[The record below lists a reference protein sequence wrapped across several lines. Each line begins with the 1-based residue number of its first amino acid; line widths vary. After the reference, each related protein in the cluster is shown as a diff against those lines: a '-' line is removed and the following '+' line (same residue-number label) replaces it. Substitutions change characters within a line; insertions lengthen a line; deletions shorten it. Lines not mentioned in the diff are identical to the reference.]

1 MAEDTHTHQTGETHP
16 HETTSAYG
24 TATTAAVGPGPGGVA
39 ARVGLTAIGAAALIV
54 GGFLNWIEGVQGT
67 DLSAR
72 IFFQPLS
79 DWSPSFATSA
89 GFVVIAIAL
98 LALIGLASSTGWLTR
113 LAGALGIAAFV
124 LFAISVYRTE
134 TTSAFVEAIQIG
146 PWVVLGGAVVA
157 LIGGFIGARRTVV
170 LP

>member
-1 MAEDTHTHQTGETHP
+1 VE
-16 HETTSAYG
+16 S
-24 TATTAAVGPGPGGVA
+24 V
-39 ARVGLTAIGAAALIV
+39 R
-54 GGFLNWIEGVQGT
+54 GT
-67 DLSAR
+67 DLSLR

-79 DWSPSFATSA
+79 DWNPSFVTSA

-98 LALIGLASSTGWLTR
+98 LAVIGLASGTGWLTR

-134 TTSAFVEAIQIG
+134 TTSTFVEAIQTG
-146 PWVVLGGAVVA
+146 PWVVLGGAIVA
-157 LIGGFIGARRTVV
+157 LIAGFIGARRTVV